1 MSHVDGVDQAPQN
14 VVVEVD
20 EDVLAALVHGP
31 TQLHDLSDPS
41 VFHGAISAILASFIP
56 TSVSMSMLMALLAA
70 CLLVVVPGLL

>member
-1 MSHVDGVDQAPQN
+1 MSHVDGVNQAPQD

-31 TQLHDLSDPS
+31 TQLRDLSDPGRLS
-41 VFHGAISAILASFIP
+41 YQS
-56 TSVSMSMLMALLAA
+56 SVSMSMLMALLAA